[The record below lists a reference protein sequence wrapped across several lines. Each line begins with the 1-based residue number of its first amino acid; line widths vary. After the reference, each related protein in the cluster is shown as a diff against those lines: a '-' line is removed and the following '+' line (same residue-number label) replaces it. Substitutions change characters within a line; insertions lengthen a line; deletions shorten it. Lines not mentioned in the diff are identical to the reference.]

1 MEYIENFEWKKL
13 YKEKKYKE
21 AAETLN
27 HEMAV
32 NLLRVHNLYSDVKY
46 DPEKEDY
53 VAYDFILY
61 AHNSKKELISE
72 IKDFYD
78 FTRGCVLS
86 GHNVIGFD
94 IKFIRREGE
103 SIGLVFDNELIDTL
117 NEARMAK
124 LKITRYNLGTVVKAL
139 GLTLEGAHRAWN
151 DAYATAQVLLKLNEV
166 S

>member
-1 MEYIENFEWKKL
+1 MEYIENLEWKKL

-21 AAETLN
+21 AVETLN

-78 FTRGCVLS
+78 QTFRIRVL
-86 GHNVIGFD
+86 D
-94 IKFIRREGE
+94 T
-103 SIGLVFDNELIDTL
+103 GLCH
-117 NEARMAK
+117 
-124 LKITRYNLGTVVKAL
+124 LKGLEEEKYIYNSS
-139 GLTLEGAHRAWN
+139 
-151 DAYATAQVLLKLNEV
+151 LKLRKKIKTLFKKY
-166 S
+166 SK

>member
-1 MEYIENFEWKKL
+1 MEYKENLEWKKL
-13 YKEKKYKE
+13 YKDKKYKE

-78 FTRGCVLS
+78 QTFRIRVL
-86 GHNVIGFD
+86 D
-94 IKFIRREGE
+94 T
-103 SIGLVFDNELIDTL
+103 GLCH
-117 NEARMAK
+117 
-124 LKITRYNLGTVVKAL
+124 LKGLEEEKYIYNSS
-139 GLTLEGAHRAWN
+139 
-151 DAYATAQVLLKLNEV
+151 LKLRKKIKTLFKKYNKNFKEKELNYEE
-166 S
+166 

>member
-13 YKEKKYKE
+13 YEEKKYKE

-78 FTRGCVLS
+78 FKPE
-86 GHNVIGFD
+86 D
-94 IKFIRREGE
+94 I
-103 SIGLVFDNELIDTL
+103 ELIDYKHL
-117 NEARMAK
+117 G
-124 LKITRYNLGTVVKAL
+124 KIKMDVAV
-139 GLTLEGAHRAWN
+139 
-151 DAYATAQVLLKLNEV
+151 
-166 S
+166 